1 MPRGQLVSYQI
12 YPLRSHHY
20 PSLLVPLHAPNDHY
34 KYIYFTQTFMA
45 ARCKGVKHI
54 LSCSFIATYINKVI
68 VRSASICSTTLC
80 DNNINNNKN
89 LPVGNCPEQ
98 TPILQWLPL
107 VRLKNIHSHLQRLRK
122 CEQSLF
128 LPLSYV

>member
-54 LSCSFIATYINKVI
+54 LSCSFIASGGQLSRTN
-68 VRSASICSTTLC
+68 SNTAMASSCEVEKYS
-80 DNNINNNKN
+80 
-89 LPVGNCPEQ
+89 LPSPEAAQ
-98 TPILQWLPL
+98 M
-107 VRLKNIHSHLQRLRK
+107 
-122 CEQSLF
+122 
-128 LPLSYV
+128 